1 MKNIYLVKK
10 DPNCK
15 KEDIKWRTLDA
26 AEFIAFTRSE
36 EGRGRHFIRLPDETG
51 ESGVVF
57 IETDEAEYREWKREY
72 DRHTYLRRAA
82 EKCPSPLSLDAPLP
96 VSADFLDGLVT
107 EETKPVEEWCIRAEL
122 RIRLHDGLV
131 QLPEADAQ
139 LIRFLYFD
147 GQKHTEAQ
155 LASILGISQQAVHR
169 RKIAVLKKLRAHI
182 GC

>member
-10 DPNCK
+10 DPNCR
-15 KEDIKWRTLDA
+15 KEGIEWRTLDA

-36 EGRGRHFIRLPDETG
+36 EGRGRYFIRLPDETG
-51 ESGVVF
+51 ESGIVF
-57 IETDEAEYREWKREY
+57 IEADEAEYHEWKREY

-107 EETKPVEEWCIRAEL
+107 EDTKPVEEWCIRAEL
-122 RIRLHDGLV
+122 RVSLHDGLAN
-131 QLPEADAQ
+131 LPEADAK

-147 GQKHTEAQ
+147 EQRHTEAQ
-155 LASILGISQQAVHR
+155 LASVLGISQQAAHR
-169 RKIAVLKKLRAHI
+169 RKIAVLKKLRARI